1 MDSDSRDKPVGDLVA
16 DLISIVLLLIPMM
29 LAAAAVAG
37 LVYLIDWVGHWPWYS
52 WLIASPVLYLCWLIT
67 SLLIYAATLQPLGKR
82 FPKPRYTVA
91 RPGHQ
96 DQPRGDLGLLT
107 AEVCYRRGA
116 ILETLPLIRVI
127 EQTRCLRPLVLRAY
141 SPSMSIGKMF
151 TCRGA
156 LYDPDL
162 TDVGDN
168 VMIGGRA
175 VISAHSI
182 AIRQGGEMVYVSAPV
197 KIGDRATIGGESRV
211 ALGCVIGDD
220 AIIEPGSVV
229 APFTRIP
236 PGEVWGGN
244 PARFRRKRDDIDS
257 SGSAHQ
263 TIDSE
268 KPAHQPSE
276 AAFIPPVDRSDPDSP
291 TLAEVRRLVL
301 DALDLRS
308 ETAPAELS
316 SESCP
321 EWDSL
326 GQIAIS
332 AAIFDRYGI
341 TVDENEVYRIRTM
354 RDIVD
359 IIVGRSRSVPDTGVG
374 LNGTLPAQPL
384 PSASLSGS
392 SPGSPLPDDVEML
405 PLLDSPEAT
414 RALAARFQEGA
425 ADSRRL
431 RVVIAAS
438 FTAQPVATSLK
449 LWGRAFG
456 FEIVCRFA
464 EYNQIVQTL
473 LDDRGPFATNR
484 DGVNVI
490 LMRPEDLAMGS
501 LEQATAQLEPVF
513 DALRYITT
521 TGPGRATLLVGT
533 LPPVVSPFALLD
545 QGVVESVRH
554 QWRSRLEVMPGVDLF
569 DFAGVV
575 ERLGLDTARDS
586 GTEVLMRAPYSPRL
600 YQELGIALVRL
611 IRAKRRA
618 PAKVVAVDCD
628 NTLWGGVVG
637 EVGLEGIQLGPDGPG
652 RAFQLFQ
659 RQLKRLKDRGLL
671 LVVVSKNEERDVRDV
686 FEQHP
691 EMILRPDD
699 IAAWRVNWSPKS
711 QNLRELAD
719 ELNLGINAFVLLDDD
734 PAVRLEVQTSLPGV
748 HVVPLPKDPAAYGET
763 LNRLWLFD
771 GIQTTAVDTART
783 QMMHEESR
791 RQNARKSTASLT
803 AFLASLELQVEMA
816 PPTEHEWPRVAQLT
830 QRTNQ
835 FNLSLKRRTLEEV
848 NALEPELFVYVLKA
862 ADRFG
867 DYGLVGV
874 GMFRESK
881 QAGTWEIDTLLMSC
895 RALGRGVEDAFLYGI
910 ADMAAQ
916 AGASSLV
923 ARFVAGP
930 RNGQVR
936 DFLVRSGFRETEPN
950 LWIRSLADLPTL
962 PEHVEFQRSGHPA
975 LAARSG

>member
-1 MDSDSRDKPVGDLVA
+1 MNSDSRDTPAGGLLA
-16 DLISIVLLLIPMM
+16 DLIAIALLLIPMA
-29 LAAAAVAG
+29 LAAAVVAS
-37 LVYLIDWVGHWPWYS
+37 LAALIDWTVHWPWYG

-67 SLLIYAATLQPLGKR
+67 FLLIFAATLQPLGKR
-82 FPKPRYTVA
+82 FPKPRYKVF
-91 RPGHQ
+91 RPGARLSAA
-96 DQPRGDLGLLT
+96 DFGLLT
-107 AEVCYRRGA
+107 AEVCYRRIA
-116 ILETLPLIRVI
+116 IVSALPLSSAI
-127 EQTRCLRPLVLRAY
+127 EQTRRLRPLVLRAF
-141 SPSMSIGKMF
+141 SPSVHIGEMF
-151 TCRGA
+151 TCWGT

-162 TDVGDN
+162 TDIGDH
-168 VMIGGRA
+168 VVIGGRA
-175 VISAHSI
+175 AVAAHSM
-182 AIRQGGEMVYVSAPV
+182 AIRNGGEMVYVSAPV
-197 KIGDRATIGGESRV
+197 KVGDRVTIGGESRV

-236 PGEVWGGN
+236 AGEVWGGN
-244 PARFRRKRDDIDS
+244 PARFRRKRDDIDFP
-257 SGSAHQ
+257 GSAHLR
-263 TIDSE
+263 IDSE
-268 KPAHQPSE
+268 VPAHPDSPATPIPST
-276 AAFIPPVDRSDPDSP
+276 DRSDPDSP
-291 TLAEVRRLVL
+291 TSDEIRWLVL
-301 DALDLRS
+301 DALDLS
-308 ETAPAELS
+308 SDAAPAELS
-316 SESCP
+316 SENCP
-321 EWDSL
+321 AWDSL

-354 RDIVD
+354 RDIKD
-359 IIVGRSRSVPDTGVG
+359 AITRRNLSIPDAGAG
-374 LNGTLPAQPL
+374 
-384 PSASLSGS
+384 
-392 SPGSPLPDDVEML
+392 SPGIVPPQFPSNTGAPHSAGNSLPDDVEML

-414 RALAARFQEGA
+414 RALAARFQRAEASGQP
-425 ADSRRL
+425 L

-456 FEIVCRFA
+456 FEIDCRFA

-473 LDDRGPFATNR
+473 LDERGLFATNR

-501 LEQATAQLEPVF
+501 LEQATSQLEPVF
-513 DALRYITT
+513 DALRYVTT
-521 TGPGRATLLVGT
+521 TEPGRAALLVGT

-554 QWRSRLEVMPGVDLF
+554 QWRSRLEAMPGVELF

-575 ERLGLDTARDS
+575 ERLGIDTARDS

-611 IRAKRRA
+611 IRAERRA
-618 PAKVVAVDCD
+618 PVKVVAVDCD

-637 EVGLEGIQLGPDGPG
+637 EVGLEGIQLGPDGAG

-659 RQLKRLKDRGLL
+659 HQLKRFKDRGLL
-671 LVVVSKNEERDVRDV
+671 LVVVSKNEERDVRNV

-691 EMILRPDD
+691 GMILRPDD
-699 IAAWRVNWSPKS
+699 IAAWRVNWNLKS

-734 PAVRLEVQTSLPGV
+734 PAVRLEVQTSLPDV

-771 GIQTTAVDTART
+771 GIQTTAVDAART
-783 QMMHEESR
+783 RMMHEESR
-791 RQNARKSTASLT
+791 RQSARKSTASLT
-803 AFLASLELQVEMA
+803 AFLASLELRVEMA
-816 PPTEHEWPRVAQLT
+816 PPTEYEWPRVAQLT

-848 NALEPELFVYVLKA
+848 KALEPELFVYVLKA

-874 GMFRESK
+874 GMFRESE
-881 QAGTWEIDTLLMSC
+881 QAGAWEIDTLLMSC

-916 AGASSLV
+916 AGVSSLV